1 MKIDTVTIT
10 AEQFDAFVRLPEN
23 VERLFEYIGGEIVEV
38 PSNPFASYIS
48 ARILRRIANF
58 VEDNDL
64 GYTTGEAGGYVV
76 YGECYAPDVAYI
88 SKVKQPELAHEG
100 YNPNPPDLAV
110 EVDYPP
116 SYQSARNLMNKV
128 ANYLAAGTVVWVVH
142 PDTQS
147 VDVFEPGKPAKTLT
161 TDGVLDGG
169 AVLPGFQLAVKE
181 IFPPT
186 PKTED

>member
-1 MKIDTVTIT
+1 MKIDTMTIT

-38 PSNPFASYIS
+38 LSNPFASKVSQMIAGELYIF
-48 ARILRRIANF
+48 LKGK
-58 VEDNDL
+58 DL
-64 GYTTGEAGGYVV
+64 GLLTGEAGGYVV
-76 YGECYAPDVAYI
+76 YGERYAPDVAYI

-128 ANYLAAGTVVWVVH
+128 ANYLAAGTVVWVVY

-147 VDVFEPGKPAKTLT
+147 VDVFEPSKPAKTLT

-186 PKTED
+186 PKTEG